1 MLHHR
6 PLADGQCRSRLRRL
20 GLAVLVLLGGRSAGA
35 VDPSAPDDAFIS
47 DYCTTCHNDVSQKG
61 RLDLTSL
68 EFEPGDPANLAV
80 WIKVH
85 DRVEAGE
92 MPPRSRARPD
102 ATRQKAFVEGLAQ
115 SIVAAERV
123 ALAGEGRAIQRRLNR
138 HEYENALRD
147 LLGVPW
153 AQIAGRLPEDGE
165 AYHFNKSAEALDVSY
180 QMSP

>member
-1 MLHHR
+1 MMHHR
-6 PLADGQCRSRLRRL
+6 SLRDGRGGSRLRLL
-20 GLAVLVLLGGRSAGA
+20 GLAVLALIAVRPAGA
-35 VDPSAPDDAFIS
+35 VESAAPDDAFVS
-47 DYCTTCHNDVSQKG
+47 DYCMSCHNDVIKNG

-68 EFEPGDPANLAV
+68 EFEPSDPANLAV

-102 ATRQKAFVEGLAQ
+102 ATRQNAFVEGLAQ
-115 SIVAAERV
+115 SIVTAERV

-138 HEYENALRD
+138 QEYENALRD

-153 AQIAGRLPEDGE
+153 APIADRLPEDGE
-165 AYHFNKSAEALDVSY
+165 AFHFNKSG
-180 QMSP
+180 